1 MAVTDRQCRQATPP
15 KTLIDGGGLRLRVSE
30 TASGAVSKK
39 WVLRF
44 TGADGRQREAGLGTF
59 PEVSLSAA
67 RERAGE
73 LRKQAKAGAD
83 PLAEREQAKRKQA
96 AEAAPAMTFKT
107 CAEAY
112 VAAHEA
118 SWRNPKHRQ
127 QWRNTLETYAFP
139 VIGDLPASGVTE
151 AHLLQILSPIWSAKP
166 ETASRVRQRIETVL
180 DYARVTGHRPFEAR
194 NPASLKGNLEYA
206 LPKRARTKEH
216 HAAVAFD
223 VMPGF
228 WALLQDRAGAGA
240 DCLCF
245 AILTAARSGE
255 ARGAVWGEIDLGEAV
270 WTVPAQRMKALKA
283 HRVPLADA
291 ALAILQKRRA
301 MAGDPGPDD
310 LIFPSDMRPGVMLS
324 DMTLGAVLKRMGRS
338 ETAHG
343 FRSTFRDWASERTAY
358 PREVCEQALA
368 HTIGNAVEAAYRR
381 GDLFE
386 KRRRLMADWARFVTT
401 PPAEAANVFPLRR
414 AGDPGP

>member
-1 MAVTDRQCRQATPP
+1 MALTDRQCRQAHQPAV
-15 KTLIDGGGLRLRVSE
+15 LIDGNGLRLKVSE
-30 TASGAVSKK
+30 TASGALSKR
-39 WVLRF
+39 WVLRV
-44 TGADGRQREAGLGTF
+44 TLADGRQRETGLGAF
-59 PEVSLSAA
+59 PEVSLSEA
-67 RERAGE
+67 REKAAE
-73 LRKQAKAGAD
+73 VRKQAKDGAD
-83 PLAEREQAKRKQA
+83 PVAAKVQDRRQKA
-96 AEAAPAMTFKT
+96 AEAAAAMTFKA

-127 QWRNTLETYAFP
+127 QWRNTLSAYAYP
-139 VIGDLPASGVTE
+139 VIGDLPVSGVTE
-151 AHLLQILSPIWSAKP
+151 AHLLQILSPIWLTKP
-166 ETASRVRQRIETVL
+166 ETASRVRQRIETAL
-180 DYARVTGHRPFEAR
+180 DYARVTGHRPFESR

-206 LPKRARTKEH
+206 LPKRPRTKEH
-216 HAAVAFD
+216 HAAVPFD
-223 VMPGF
+223 AMPHF
-228 WALLQDRAGAGA
+228 WAMLQDRAGAGA
-240 DCLCF
+240 DCLRF
-245 AILTAARSGE
+245 VVLTAARSGE
-255 ARGAVWGEIDLGEAV
+255 ARGATWGEIDMERAV
-270 WTVPAQRMKALKA
+270 WTIPGARMKAAKA
-283 HRVPLADA
+283 HRAPLSDEAM
-291 ALAILQKRRA
+291 AILQKRRA

-338 ETAHG
+338 ETSHG
-343 FRSTFRDWASERTAY
+343 FRSSFRDWAAERTGY

-414 AGDPGP
+414 GGD